1 DLAKLLGLILR
12 ESRFL
17 TEADAGAVYVRVD
30 DIQVVEGA
38 TGKDDIHKVTPWLA
52 LKIVQNDSI
61 TVPFKEMRLPF
72 DQKTISGHVASTGS
86 ILNLPDVYQLPD
98 GVPFTYSKAFDKSS
112 GYRCKSML
120 VLPMKSREGDII
132 GVIQLINKKRD
143 AR

>member
-1 DLAKLLGLILR
+1 MAVTTTSRMLEPVDARTRHLVERLQKLQEIGTQLSAEQDLAKLLGLILR

-61 TVPFKEMRLPF
+61 TVPFKEMRL
-72 DQKTISGHVASTGS
+72 
-86 ILNLPDVYQLPD
+86 
-98 GVPFTYSKAFDKSS
+98 
-112 GYRCKSML
+112 
-120 VLPMKSREGDII
+120 
-132 GVIQLINKKRD
+132 
-143 AR
+143 